1 MQLIRSLLFN
11 FYLFAISAITGLA
24 IVIATPFGYR
34 VRFALAFAW
43 ASSILWM
50 LGFLCRLHYVVEGR
64 ENIPPDNHIAMWKHS
79 SSFETI
85 AQMTVFPPQSWVF
98 KRELLWIPFVG
109 WALRFMKPI
118 AIDRAAGHAAVNQ
131 VLEQG
136 KRLLEEGQWIVIF
149 PEGTR
154 MPAGQTRKY
163 GLSGALLATET
174 GRKIIPVA
182 HDAGYYWPR
191 RGVVKKPGTIRVVIG
206 PPIESKGLDPRELNE
221 RVQTWIEG
229 TVARLMPTNAA
240 TGAEPA
246 TERR

>member
-24 IVIATPFGYR
+24 IVIAAPFGYR

-50 LGFLCRLHYVVEGR
+50 LGFLCRLHYVVEGK
-64 ENIPPDNHIAMWKHS
+64 ENIPPDNHISMWKHS

-98 KRELLWIPFVG
+98 KHELLWIPFVG

-118 AIDRAAGHAAVNQ
+118 AIDRGAGHAAVNQ

-191 RGVVKKPGTIRVVIG
+191 RGVVKKPGTIRVVVG

-221 RVQTWIEG
+221 RVQAWIEG
-229 TVARLMPTNAA
+229 TVARLMPANAA